1 MHACDHVDLEGHQ
14 PKMTQAQPP
23 AIERIPVEVLH
34 EIFMLVAAATPGYD
48 EHSFP
53 VSGPHPLLPVVQVN
67 RRFNTVASPL
77 LVRNWRLRPADE
89 SGAKFVLHLLKHP
102 HLRSQIK
109 SLAVDE
115 RAQPG
120 HHDHATREMGDRW
133 PQSFCS
139 AAELEQLAQSAE
151 ETYPALARWF
161 YHGDEPS
168 WADQIRQMA
177 PRAIAALV
185 LAWATGL
192 EALHLLVDARTLT
205 QPGPWTSRLV
215 KMVVGVLSPLG
226 CEDRGLP
233 LPDVFARLR
242 CVSLGYCTCTSILK
256 QNPQR
261 CLEID
266 SIGPG
271 RGANIFRRP
280 QQTHEWHQCRTVLSP
295 PEPAG
300 LQGSRHRVSWIDTRP
315 GRPLRLQNC
324 TSAFGRPIISK

>member
-1 MHACDHVDLEGHQ
+1 MSACDHVDLEGHQ
-14 PKMTQAQPP
+14 PKMTQARPP
-23 AIERIPVEVLH
+23 AIERIPNEVFH
-34 EIFMLVAAATPGYD
+34 EIFMLVAAATPVYD

-67 RRFNTVASPL
+67 KRFNTVASPL

-89 SGAKFVLHLLKHP
+89 SGARFVLHLLKQP

-120 HHDHATREMGDRW
+120 YHDHAPRAPGDRW

-139 AAELEQLAQSAE
+139 PAEFEQLAQSAE

-161 YHGDEPS
+161 CHGEEPS
-168 WADQIRQMA
+168 WGDEIRQMA

-192 EALHLLVDARTLT
+192 EALHLLVDAWTPT
-205 QPGPWTSRLV
+205 EPGPWISRLV

-226 CEDRGLP
+226 DEDRGP
-233 LPDVFARLR
+233 PIPDVFAKLR
-242 CVSLGYCTCTSILK
+242 CVSLGYCAYTSVL
-256 QNPQR
+256 QRNP
-261 CLEID
+261 
-266 SIGPG
+266 
-271 RGANIFRRP
+271 
-280 QQTHEWHQCRTVLSP
+280 
-295 PEPAG
+295 
-300 LQGSRHRVSWIDTRP
+300 
-315 GRPLRLQNC
+315 
-324 TSAFGRPIISK
+324 